1 MCCAERPHAGDA
13 RTVQEGRACCV
24 QSLLSTSS
32 LLRAMM
38 LFMYPPHAWRLLSTV
53 MCASAEKR
61 AERYHVGCFTA
72 MPGVV
77 LSDTTPLQW
86 AKIPR
91 KRVPDLRSLP
101 YTL

>member
-1 MCCAERPHAGDA
+1 MCCAERRHAGDA

-24 QSLLSTSS
+24 QSMLSTSS
-32 LLRAMM
+32 LLRAMV
-38 LFMYPPHAWRLLSTV
+38 LFMYPRTV
-53 MCASAEKR
+53 GACSPPSSAEKR
-61 AERYHVGCFTA
+61 AERDHVGCFTA